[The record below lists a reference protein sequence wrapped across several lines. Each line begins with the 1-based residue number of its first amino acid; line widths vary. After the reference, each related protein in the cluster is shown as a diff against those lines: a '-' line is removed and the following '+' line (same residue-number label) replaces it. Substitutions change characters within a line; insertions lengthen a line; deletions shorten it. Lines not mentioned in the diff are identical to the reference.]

1 MIQRAEIL
9 SRTSRLFWTMILQ
22 GSYCVE
28 VQLRSDTLFACL
40 EAYGPALWIIGA
52 SRGSHPDV
60 LAGRRQE
67 RLPSR
72 LLGRPTAR
80 RAGHPTASIL
90 GITLY

>member
-1 MIQRAEIL
+1 MTQRAEIL
-9 SRTSRLFWTMILQ
+9 SRTSRLFWAMILQ
-22 GSYCVE
+22 RSYCIE

-40 EAYGPALWIIGA
+40 EAYGPALWVIGT

-60 LAGRRQE
+60 LAGQRLE

-80 RAGHPTASIL
+80 RAGYPTASTL